1 MDYSFNGVI
10 FRMEKRPLL
19 SKVLFIMKHIFLFLI
34 LSTLQS
40 FSTVNY
46 SQLTLLTLEEE
57 NSTVKEII
65 SQIEKESEFYFTYNL
80 AQIDLDKKVSIH
92 MENKEISEIL
102 DKLFPEGSV
111 KYTIHDRHVVLFKED
126 QLPAK
131 NNPDK
136 PEMPAV
142 NQQGKTISGTVTD
155 GTSGEP
161 LIGVNIVV
169 KGTTNGAVT
178 DIDGKFSLQQIPDGA
193 VLQVSYVGYVAQEIR
208 VGNQTNYAIVLKED
222 TQSLDEVVVVG
233 YGTQKKGEVTS
244 SVVKITEKDF
254 NKGPSGNP
262 MQLVEG
268 RVAGLVINRPGG
280 SDPNGDITIQMRG
293 VSSLRGNNQP
303 LIIIDGIPGN
313 MTTLNAIASEDI
325 ESMDVLRD
333 GSAAAIYGT
342 RGNNGVVI
350 VTTKQARPRER
361 IQLDYSGY
369 MAHDFIAKVP
379 DILTAEEFLQ
389 YGEDTNNTVIK
400 NYGILSEDGVTYL
413 PYDDVYDALL
423 NKGNFSHNH
432 NISASGGSAN
442 GNYTASLGYRKSEG
456 LAITTNRE
464 QVTARLSVNQKV
476 LNEKVLLNINLAS
489 SSNTGS
495 SFGNMGSTPANDE
508 TSYNPFYMAIK
519 RNPTYPIYEKD
530 GTFYEDLNT
539 YGEENPVA
547 SLRQRTRWY
556 ERKNLL
562 GSVKATWTI
571 IDGLNASAFTALE
584 KNDNYSTDYRS
595 KDSYSAQVNKNG
607 GTASKRFQRLF
618 NKTFESTIDYK
629 KSFNQQHNL
638 NAMLGYSY
646 QDLSEEWFSATN
658 YGFLTDAFETNHIG
672 SGSWLKQG
680 KAGMESSKEGNRLI
694 ALFGRAN
701 YNFEGKYMLSASV
714 RREGSSKFGDNHK
727 WGWFPAVSAGW
738 AISEESFLADISAI
752 DMIKLRV
759 GYGVTGSLPNDPYMS
774 LIKIGS
780 VSRGYYYNGQ
790 WYSNAYGPSNNP
802 NPDLRWEKNQ
812 SINVGVDFGFF
823 NNRISGNIDVYQKKT
838 TDLINQYQAQVPAM
852 IHSTIMAN
860 VGTIMNRGVEL
871 AVNALVVDTR
881 DFKYDANLTFSYE
894 TNKLESMSNDIFKG
908 TYEDR
913 YGFPSPGNIGYAQRL
928 EEGQPIGSFF
938 GYVYEGITEDGKWI
952 LKDLDGIEG
961 YSNNDKRYIGN
972 GLPKIKAGLMN
983 NFTYKNWDFSFF
995 LRGMFMYDI
1004 LNTGRIYFGTT
1015 TNIDK
1020 SAYNVYKDALNVK
1033 LTEDPRFS
1041 NYFLESGDFL
1051 KIDNVTLGYTFQFPE
1066 SKYVKSLR
1074 IYGYCSNLALITG
1087 YSGIDPEVRITGL
1100 EPGIDRRD
1108 SYPRTR
1114 TFSLGVNVSF

>member
-1 MDYSFNGVI
+1 M
-10 FRMEKRPLL
+10 
-19 SKVLFIMKHIFLFLI
+19 FLI

-40 FSTVNY
+40 FSSVNY
-46 SQLTLLTLEEE
+46 SQLTLLTLEKE
-57 NSTVKEII
+57 NSTVREVI

-80 AQIDLDKKVSIH
+80 AQIDLDKKVSIR

-102 DKLFPEGSV
+102 DTLFPEGSV
-111 KYTIHDRHVVLFKED
+111 KYTIRDRHVVLFRED

-131 NNPDK
+131 NNSNKPDK
-136 PEMPAV
+136 PGIPAV
-142 NQQGKTISGTVTD
+142 NQQGRTISGTVTD
-155 GTSGEP
+155 GSLREP
-161 LIGVNIVV
+161 LIGVNVFV

-178 DIDGKFSLQQIPDGA
+178 DMDGKFSLQQVPEGA
-193 VLQVSYVGYVAQEIR
+193 VLVVSYVGYVTQEIR
-208 VGNQTNYAIVLKED
+208 VGNQASYAIVLQED

-293 VSSLRGNNQP
+293 VGSLKGNNQP

-313 MTTLNAIASEDI
+313 MTTLNAIAAEDI

-350 VTTKQARPRER
+350 VTTKQAKPRER

-369 MAHDFIAKVP
+369 MAHDFIAKIP
-379 DILTAEEFLQ
+379 ELLSAEE
-389 YGEDTNNTVIK
+389 YVKYAEDTKNPVIK
-400 NYGILSEDGVTYL
+400 DFGGR
-413 PYDDVYDALL
+413 DDVYDALL

-432 NISASGGSAN
+432 NISAAGGTAN
-442 GNYTASLGYRKSEG
+442 GNYTASIGYRKSEG

-476 LNEKVLLNINLAS
+476 LNDKVQLNINLAS

-495 SFGNMGSTPANDE
+495 SFGNLANDE
-508 TSYNPFYMAIK
+508 ISYNPFYMAMR
-519 RNPTYPIYEKD
+519 RNPTYPIYNKD
-530 GTFYEDLNT
+530 GSYYEDYAT
-539 YGEENPVA
+539 YGEENPIA
-547 SLRQRTRWY
+547 SLRQRNRWY

-571 IDGLNASAFTALE
+571 IEGLNASAFTALE

-595 KDSYSAQVNKNG
+595 KYSYDAVVNSNG
-607 GTASKRFQRLF
+607 GTAAKRFQRLF
-618 NKTFESTIDYK
+618 NKTFESTLDYK
-629 KSFNQQHNL
+629 KTFNRQHNL
-638 NAMLGYSY
+638 NAMVGYSY
-646 QDLSEEWFSATN
+646 QDLTNEWFSETN
-658 YGFLTDAFETNHIG
+658 KGFLTDAFETNHIG
-672 SGSWLKQG
+672 SGSWLKEG
-680 KAGMESSKEGNRLI
+680 KAEMDSNKDKNTLI
-694 ALFGRAN
+694 AFFGRAN

-738 AISEESFLADISAI
+738 AISEESFMSDIDNI

-759 GYGVTGSLPNDPYMS
+759 GYGVTGSLPNDSYMS
-774 LIKIGS
+774 LTKIGS
-780 VSRGYYYNGQ
+780 TFGTTVRGYYFDGR
-790 WYSNAYGPSNNP
+790 WYSNAFGPTNNP

-812 SINVGVDFGFF
+812 SLNVGVDFGFF

-838 TDLINQYQAQVPAM
+838 TDLINGYQAQVPAM
-852 IHSTIMAN
+852 IHPTIQAN

-871 AVNALVVDTR
+871 AVNAAIVDTR

-894 TNKLESMSNDIFKG
+894 TNKLESMSNDLFKG

-928 EEGQPIGSFF
+928 EEGQPIGSFY
-938 GYVYEGITEDGKWI
+938 GYVYEGITDDGKWI
-952 LKDLDGIEG
+952 LKDLDGKEG

-972 GLPKIKAGLMN
+972 GIPKIKAGLMN

-1041 NYFLESGDFL
+1041 DYFLEKGDFL
-1051 KIDNVTLGYTFQFPE
+1051 KLDNVTLGYTFQFPE
-1066 SKYVKSLR
+1066 SKYLKSLR
-1074 IYGYCSNLALITG
+1074 IYGYCSNLAVITG

-1100 EPGIDRRD
+1100 EPGIDKRD

-1114 TFSLGVNVSF
+1114 TFSFGVNVSF